1 MASRFFSQ
9 IADLCL
15 LSGFAAM
22 VKSVVMRNLSWV
34 FLLVVPVGAQSI
46 EDATELLQK
55 ARAFGESTRSW
66 RGEVVETSKLSGPGM
81 NLQEEIR
88 IKIAVQHPLK
98 MSRQNSGSDRTIFI
112 CDGAETFYSGDGHS
126 YYKGE
131 ARVTPQC
138 NLPLSKFYKLSDSP
152 ASVSI
157 VGEDHV
163 QLTDGDRR
171 CVVIRAMWKQKTGN
185 TFRTMCI
192 DPSRPL
198 ILRDVIENEDEKTGT
213 RSSKT
218 TTFSD
223 FESNPTFSPDTFR
236 FTIPPGAVEAKPPM

>member
-1 MASRFFSQ
+1 MMW
-9 IADLCL
+9 L
-15 LSGFAAM
+15 LNGFAAM
-22 VKSVVMRNLSWV
+22 VKSLVMRNLSWV

-66 RGEVVETSKLSGPGM
+66 RGEIVETSRLSGPGM
-81 NLQEEIR
+81 NGKEEIR
-88 IKIAVQHPLK
+88 IKIAVQQPLK
-98 MSRQNSGSDRTIFI
+98 MSRQNSGSDRTVLI

-138 NLPLSKFYKLSDSP
+138 DLPLSKFYNLDDSP
-152 ASVSI
+152 ASVSV

-163 QLTDGDRR
+163 RLTDGDRR
-171 CVVIRAMWKQKTGN
+171 CVVIRGVWKQKTGN
-185 TFRTMCI
+185 TVRTMCI

-198 ILRDVIENEDEKTGT
+198 ILRDVIENEDEKTGI

-218 TTFSD
+218 TTFLD

-236 FTIPPGAVEAKPPM
+236 FTIPPGAAEAKPPM